1 MYVISIDHMSTQYLN
16 SFFLGKISWNTVS
29 SVIILNCHSMHLW
42 GRIKLRGFTMKL
54 LQLLTCLDLT
64 SIPLRSAHHYL
75 TLIIFLHLYKLTNK
89 IHQHYC
95 ISQNSWLLLLYKS
108 RVSQKQFSCTVLC
121 KCSNGRT
128 TILTK

>member
-16 SFFLGKISWNTVS
+16 FIFSRKDQLKHRLQHDYPELSFHAPMRKNQ
-29 SVIILNCHSMHLW
+29 
-42 GRIKLRGFTMKL
+42 RGFTMKL

-64 SIPLRSAHHYL
+64 SIHLRSAHHYL

-95 ISQNSWLLLLYKS
+95 ISQNS
-108 RVSQKQFSCTVLC
+108 
-121 KCSNGRT
+121 
-128 TILTK
+128 

>member
-1 MYVISIDHMSTQYLN
+1 MYVISIDHMSTQYQNFIFSRKDQLKHRLQRDYPEL
-16 SFFLGKISWNTVS
+16 SFHA
-29 SVIILNCHSMHLW
+29 SVRKNQIE
-42 GRIKLRGFTMKL
+42 RITMKL

-95 ISQNSWLLLLYKS
+95 ISQNS
-108 RVSQKQFSCTVLC
+108 
-121 KCSNGRT
+121 
-128 TILTK
+128 